1 MRVRKVFLCKYLA
14 FLLVVSLWYYTIAV
28 TADEIDKIE
37 KTELPVY
44 IIEPGDQLLITVA
57 GHEKELTALVVVRPD
72 GMITYPWVGDIE
84 AAGLTVV
91 ELSQAISMQLSILG
105 YYEDPQVT
113 VQLKKSSGEIICVA
127 GDVVDPGQKIFPRP
141 ANVVEV
147 LAAAGWFEETADLTN
162 ARIIRTKGKQKEII
176 PIDLRSLLKIDITD
190 QDVASEQLSDDKFML
205 EDGDVLVIPSSISK
219 ERINVIGHVHM
230 PGQYQVRSAVSLV
243 GALALAGGPLE
254 TTADLRRIRIIR
266 VDGSVIIADATRFWN
281 KPGEKHPF
289 PDSLSPQNDN
299 RADPAPRE
307 MVYPGDSVV
316 VLEKGKIN
324 ILGSV
329 ENQGQFDVDD
339 EISIMEALALAGIA
353 DNASLKKLRV
363 IRSTGEELIVDAS
376 KIWKQRGQE
385 FEVTLGAGDTLI
397 VPRAFKI
404 NWGAISTVVMTLS
417 TLYAIFR

>member
-1 MRVRKVFLCKYLA
+1 MRKVFLCKYLA
-14 FLLVVSLWYYTIAV
+14 FLLVVYLWYYTIAV

-44 IIEPGDQLLITVA
+44 LIEPGDQLLVTVA
-57 GHEKELTALVVVRPD
+57 GHEKELTTLVIVRPD
-72 GMITYPWVGDIE
+72 GMITYPWVGDIK
-84 AAGLTVV
+84 AAGLTLIQ
-91 ELSQAISMQLSILG
+91 LSRAISTQLSDLD
-105 YYEDPQVT
+105 YYADPQVT
-113 VQLKKSSGEIICVA
+113 VQFKKTSGELICVV

-176 PIDLRSLLKIDITD
+176 PVDLRSLLKIDITA

-205 EDGDVLVIPSSISK
+205 EDGDVLVIPSSIK
-219 ERINVIGHVHM
+219 EERINVIGHVHI
-230 PGQYQVRSAVSLV
+230 PGQYRVRSAISLV

-254 TTADLRRIRIIR
+254 TTANLRRIRIIR
-266 VDGSVIIADATRFWN
+266 ADGSVVIADATRFWN
-281 KPGEKHPF
+281 KPGEKHPS
-289 PDSLSPQNDN
+289 PDSLPIQSDS
-299 RADPAPRE
+299 RADPVPRG

-329 ENQGQFDVDD
+329 ENQGQFAVDD
-339 EISIMEALALAGIA
+339 EISIMEALALAGISDSA
-353 DNASLKKLRV
+353 NLKKLRV
-363 IRSTGEELIVDAS
+363 IRSAGEELIVDAS
-376 KIWKQRGQE
+376 KIWEQRGQE

-404 NWGAISTVVMTLS
+404 NWGAVSTVVVTLS
-417 TLYAIFR
+417 TLYAIFK

>member
-1 MRVRKVFLCKYLA
+1 MRKVFLCKYLA
-14 FLLVVSLWYYTIAV
+14 FLLVVYLWYYTIAV

-44 IIEPGDQLLITVA
+44 LIEPGDQLLVTVA
-57 GHEKELTALVVVRPD
+57 GHEKELTTLVIVRPD
-72 GMITYPWVGDIE
+72 GMITYPWVGDIK
-84 AAGLTVV
+84 AAGLTLIQ
-91 ELSQAISMQLSILG
+91 LSRAISTQLSDLD
-105 YYEDPQVT
+105 YYADPQVT
-113 VQLKKSSGEIICVA
+113 VQFKKTSGELICVV

-176 PIDLRSLLKIDITD
+176 PVDLRSLLKIDITA

-205 EDGDVLVIPSSISK
+205 EDGDVLVIPSSIK
-219 ERINVIGHVHM
+219 EERINVIGHVHI
-230 PGQYQVRSAVSLV
+230 PGQYRVRSAISLV

-254 TTADLRRIRIIR
+254 TTANLRHIRIIR
-266 VDGSVIIADATRFWN
+266 ADGSVIIADATRFWN
-281 KPGEKHPF
+281 KPGEKHPS
-289 PDSLSPQNDN
+289 PDSLPIQSDS
-299 RADPAPRE
+299 RADPVPRG

-329 ENQGQFDVDD
+329 ENQGQFAVDD
-339 EISIMEALALAGIA
+339 EISIMEALALAGISDSA
-353 DNASLKKLRV
+353 NLKKLRV
-363 IRSTGEELIVDAS
+363 IRSAGEELIVDAS
-376 KIWKQRGQE
+376 KIWEQRGQE

-404 NWGAISTVVMTLS
+404 NWGAVSTVVVTLS
-417 TLYAIFR
+417 TLYAIFK

>member
-14 FLLVVSLWYYTIAV
+14 FLLVVYLWYYTIAV

-44 IIEPGDQLLITVA
+44 LIEPGDQLLVTVA
-57 GHEKELTALVVVRPD
+57 GHEKELTTLVIVRPD
-72 GMITYPWVGDIE
+72 GMITYPWVGDIK
-84 AAGLTVV
+84 AAGLTLIQ
-91 ELSQAISMQLSILG
+91 LSRAISTQLSDLD
-105 YYEDPQVT
+105 YYADPQVT
-113 VQLKKSSGEIICVA
+113 VQFKKTSGELICVV

-176 PIDLRSLLKIDITD
+176 PVDLRSLLKIDITA

-205 EDGDVLVIPSSISK
+205 EDGDVLVIPSSIK
-219 ERINVIGHVHM
+219 EERINVIGHVHI
-230 PGQYQVRSAVSLV
+230 PGQYRVRSAISLV

-254 TTADLRRIRIIR
+254 TTANLRHIRIIR
-266 VDGSVIIADATRFWN
+266 ADGSVVIADATRFWN
-281 KPGEKHPF
+281 KPGEKHPS
-289 PDSLSPQNDN
+289 PDSLPIQSDS
-299 RADPAPRE
+299 RADPVPRG

-329 ENQGQFDVDD
+329 ENQGQFAVDD
-339 EISIMEALALAGIA
+339 EISIMEALALAGISDSA
-353 DNASLKKLRV
+353 NLKKLRV
-363 IRSTGEELIVDAS
+363 IRSAGEELIVDAS
-376 KIWKQRGQE
+376 KIWEQRGQE

-404 NWGAISTVVMTLS
+404 NWGAVSTVVVTLS
-417 TLYAIFR
+417 TLYAIFK

>member
-1 MRVRKVFLCKYLA
+1 VRVRKVFLCKYLA
-14 FLLVVSLWYYTIAV
+14 FLLVVYLWYYTIAV

-44 IIEPGDQLLITVA
+44 LIEPGDQLLVTVA
-57 GHEKELTALVVVRPD
+57 GHEKELTTLVIVRPD
-72 GMITYPWVGDIE
+72 GIITYPWVGDVK
-84 AAGLTVV
+84 AAGLT
-91 ELSQAISMQLSILG
+91 LIQLSRAIGTQLSALG
-105 YYEDPQVT
+105 YYVDPQVT
-113 VQLKKSSGEIICVA
+113 VQLQESSREIISVV
-127 GDVVDPGQKIFPRP
+127 GDVVDPGQKIFPRR
-141 ANVVEV
+141 ANVVEA
-147 LAAAGWFEETADLTN
+147 LAAAGWFEETANLTN

-176 PIDLRSLLKIDITD
+176 PVDLRSLLKIDITV

-230 PGQYQVRSAVSLV
+230 PGQYRVRSAVSLV

-254 TTADLRRIRIIR
+254 TTANLRYIRIIKA
-266 VDGSVIIADATRFWN
+266 DGGVIIADATRSWSETREN
-281 KPGEKHPF
+281 HSLH
-289 PDSLSPQNDN
+289 DSLPH
-299 RADPAPRE
+299 E
-307 MVYPGDSVV
+307 MIYPGDSVV

-329 ENQGQFDVDD
+329 VNQGQFDVDD

-353 DNASLKKLRV
+353 DNVNLKKLRV

-404 NWGAISTVVMTLS
+404 NWGAVSTVVLILS

>member
-1 MRVRKVFLCKYLA
+1 MRKVFLCKYLA
-14 FLLVVSLWYYTIAV
+14 FLLVVYLWYYTIAV

-44 IIEPGDQLLITVA
+44 LIEPGDQLLITVA
-57 GHEKELTALVVVRPD
+57 GHEKELTTLVIVRPD
-72 GMITYPWVGDIE
+72 GIITYPWVGDVN
-84 AAGLTVV
+84 AAGLT
-91 ELSQAISMQLSILG
+91 LLQLSLTISTQLSDLG
-105 YYEDPQVT
+105 YYVDPQVT

-141 ANVVEV
+141 VNVVEA

-162 ARIIRTKGKQKEII
+162 ARIIRTKGKQREII
-176 PIDLRSLLKIDITD
+176 PVDLRSLLKIDITV
-190 QDVASEQLSDDKFML
+190 QDVASEQLLDDKFML
-205 EDGDVLVIPSSISK
+205 EDGDVLVIPSSIK
-219 ERINVIGHVHM
+219 QERINVIGHVHM
-230 PGQYQVRSAVSLV
+230 PGQYRVRSTISRV

-266 VDGSVIIADATRFWN
+266 ADGSVIIADATRFWN
-281 KPGEKHPF
+281 NPGEKHPS
-289 PDSLSPQNDN
+289 PDSLSHQNDN
-299 RADPAPRE
+299 RAKPVLRE

-329 ENQGQFDVDD
+329 ENQGQFAVDD
-339 EISIMEALALAGIA
+339 GISIMEALALAGIA

-397 VPRAFKI
+397 VPRAFKV

>member
-14 FLLVVSLWYYTIAV
+14 FLLVVYLWYYTIAV

-44 IIEPGDQLLITVA
+44 LIEPGDQLLVTVA
-57 GHEKELTALVVVRPD
+57 GHEKELTTLVIVRPD
-72 GMITYPWVGDIE
+72 GMITYPWVGDIK
-84 AAGLTVV
+84 AAGLTLIQ
-91 ELSQAISMQLSILG
+91 LSRAISTQLSDLD
-105 YYEDPQVT
+105 YYADPQVT
-113 VQLKKSSGEIICVA
+113 VQFKKTSGELICVV

-176 PIDLRSLLKIDITD
+176 PVDLRSLLKIDITA

-205 EDGDVLVIPSSISK
+205 EDGDVLVIPSSIK
-219 ERINVIGHVHM
+219 EERINVIGHVHI
-230 PGQYQVRSAVSLV
+230 PGQYRVRSAISLV

-254 TTADLRRIRIIR
+254 TTANLRRIRIIR
-266 VDGSVIIADATRFWN
+266 ADGSVVIADATRFWN
-281 KPGEKHPF
+281 KPGEKHPS
-289 PDSLSPQNDN
+289 PDSLPIQSDS
-299 RADPAPRE
+299 RADPVPRG

-329 ENQGQFDVDD
+329 ENQGQFAVDD
-339 EISIMEALALAGIA
+339 EISIMEALALAGISDSA
-353 DNASLKKLRV
+353 NLKKLRV
-363 IRSTGEELIVDAS
+363 IRSAGEELIVDAS
-376 KIWKQRGQE
+376 KIWEQRGQE

-404 NWGAISTVVMTLS
+404 NWGAVSTVVVTLS
-417 TLYAIFR
+417 TLYAIFK